1 METDLR
7 QIIKTQ
13 GKKKKKFMKKSI
25 LKKKNQ
31 IKLNLKKNKLN

>member
-13 GKKKKKFMKKSI
+13 GKKKKKNKFKKKSI
-25 LKKKNQ
+25 LKKKKQ
-31 IKLNLKKNKLN
+31 IKLNLKRNK